1 MNAVHTQFRPEF
13 VNRLDELVIFHPLT
27 RQELGKI
34 VDLQVKQVAS
44 RLTDRRITLDVTE
57 SAREWL
63 ADTGYDPA
71 YGARPL
77 RRLVQT
83 EVGDQLARMLLAG
96 KVKDGETVLVDHT
109 GGEHLELSVHEINP
123 MDGDTNPPTTPRQ
136 PAPNHPRV

>member
-1 MNAVHTQFRPEF
+1 MLLTDSDYCTRPYA
-13 VNRLDELVIFHPLT
+13 NC
-27 RQELGKI
+27 KI

-83 EVGDQLARMLLAG
+83 EVGQG
-96 KVKDGETVLVDHT
+96 
-109 GGEHLELSVHEINP
+109 
-123 MDGDTNPPTTPRQ
+123 
-136 PAPNHPRV
+136 